1 MISSQSINGFYRDKL
16 GKHPTDLYMVQSG
29 PIPDSIWS
37 TGYNTSVLM
46 DYFGPNGQN
55 YIPQS
60 IGELHDWRDMRDAT
74 PLCNALNEGSFLTL
88 YRGHSNYT
96 VLPPSSFLLV
106 ATPCFLTIG
115 NDVSSMPSASKK
127 TVVPWV
133 ALVQPPSP
141 IPISTTYLLG
151 EYTIASGPIFFPTWV
166 ATRHQNS
173 SGLPTCYLRQSIIS
187 PITSSCP
194 TGGLMST
201 FPP

>member
-88 YRGHSNYT
+88 YRGHSNMDQWWFPQFSCHHLETDIYGPPT
-96 VLPPSSFLLV
+96 FVLSISCSTLLFDNQWDNVGHLRTFTDIFKIFYAAVPSFGRTTLLNALSCQRRAVFSF
-106 ATPCFLTIG
+106 T
-115 NDVSSMPSASKK
+115 
-127 TVVPWV
+127 
-133 ALVQPPSP
+133 
-141 IPISTTYLLG
+141 
-151 EYTIASGPIFFPTWV
+151 PIF
-166 ATRHQNS
+166 A
-173 SGLPTCYLRQSIIS
+173 
-187 PITSSCP
+187 PICFHVI
-194 TGGLMST
+194 L
-201 FPP
+201 